1 MSSITDLFTPDGRV
15 ELKITDLK
23 ELFRLEALNY
33 AENKCM
39 INGLKAGLPAEHIL
53 TMIGESDKEE
63 ESGKCQEQ

>member
-1 MSSITDLFTPDGRV
+1 MNSITDLFMPDGRV
-15 ELKITDLK
+15 ELKIIDLK

-53 TMIGESDKEE
+53 IMIGENNKEE
-63 ESGKCQEQ
+63 DK

>member
-1 MSSITDLFTPDGRV
+1 MNSIGDLFTPDGKV

-39 INGLKAGLPAEHIL
+39 LNGLKAGLPAEHIL
-53 TMIGESDKEE
+53 TMIGENEENKEDK
-63 ESGKCQEQ
+63 